1 VKLVSEEPPSADDDD
16 QSGEGER
23 PGSAGG
29 PAREGSDE
37 QWVELVRKLFRE
49 AVEEALPAGSFEWYR
64 NERGDGEPMRVVNVL
79 REKGLLT
86 EENVRRLCRLK
97 VAQLKAGR
105 EIGRLAPGYAAD
117 LADTLEAEIR
127 RADSGIKHHE
137 VRRIVNPLGH
147 GLTRMLGDGSIPA
160 PDKLMSACCLYGVI
174 VVGNWLG
181 RTALPEEAV
190 ADLIGKTLRMEKIP
204 TRIKIAFKKTRTS
217 EVGAAAAKGVFLA
230 DWRERFTDAWERAG
244 CDFDEK
250 VNPVPSSQ
258 LDEFFE
264 HSVKHLGDDCA
275 QGDGAASLFGDDG

>member
-1 VKLVSEEPPSADDDD
+1 
-16 QSGEGER
+16 
-23 PGSAGG
+23 
-29 PAREGSDE
+29 
-37 QWVELVRKLFRE
+37 
-49 AVEEALPAGSFEWYR
+49 
-64 NERGDGEPMRVVNVL
+64 
-79 REKGLLT
+79 
-86 EENVRRLCRLK
+86 
-97 VAQLKAGR
+97 
-105 EIGRLAPGYAAD
+105 
-117 LADTLEAEIR
+117 
-127 RADSGIKHHE
+127 
-137 VRRIVNPLGH
+137 
-147 GLTRMLGDGSIPA
+147 MLGDGSIPA